1 MSQWLFPGLPFRG
14 IRRASEYSSEDYK
27 IPGLFVPRSVVSRN
41 RPNLGMQYPGLGDF
55 RIRSFSDEVLPGVY
69 SVLGLLVL
77 GIFVLGLLVMRTGI
91 LDRRCPKINGMC
103 LFIGEL
109 LYFCRDFSQR

>member
-14 IRRASEYSSEDYK
+14 IHRASEYSSEDYI
-27 IPGLFVPRSVVSRN
+27 IPGSFVPRSVVSRN

-55 RIRSFSDEVLPGVY
+55 RIRSFPDEVLPGVY

-77 GIFVLGLLVMRTGI
+77 ESTLSW
-91 LDRRCPKINGMC
+91 DC
-103 LFIGEL
+103 LSWDCL
-109 LYFCRDFSQR
+109 S